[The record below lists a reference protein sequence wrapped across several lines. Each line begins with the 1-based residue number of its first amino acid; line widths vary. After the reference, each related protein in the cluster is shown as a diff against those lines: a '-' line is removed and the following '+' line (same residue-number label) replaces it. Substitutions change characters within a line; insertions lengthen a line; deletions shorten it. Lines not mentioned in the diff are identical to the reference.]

1 MSMYATDPEYQ
12 ARAIER
18 IKARH
23 AERYTGVCGYKPL
36 DDRAAKLCLH
46 LADILTGPTSGGN
59 ALTLAV
65 SAVKH
70 DGSDAAA
77 LAAAM
82 KAAALEFTKRKR
94 KTQ

>member
-1 MSMYATDPEYQ
+1 MSIYTTDPEYQ

-18 IKARH
+18 VKARH
-23 AERYTGVCGYKPL
+23 AERYAGVDGYLPL
-36 DDRAAKLCLH
+36 DDRAAKLCLR
-46 LADILTGPTSGGN
+46 LADILTGPTSYGN
-59 ALTLAV
+59 ALTLAI
-65 SAVKH
+65 STVKH

-82 KAAALEFTKRKR
+82 KTAALEFTKRKR